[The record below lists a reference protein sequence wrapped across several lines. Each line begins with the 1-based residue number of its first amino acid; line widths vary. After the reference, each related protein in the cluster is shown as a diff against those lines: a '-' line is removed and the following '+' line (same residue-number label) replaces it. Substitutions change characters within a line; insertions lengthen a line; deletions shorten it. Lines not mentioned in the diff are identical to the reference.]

1 MARGMSRRT
10 LLTGGMLAAA
20 GAVMAPALSA
30 CAQPQ
35 EGQTAGQNRE
45 QTNAQAGEGPAKGR
59 PSVTHDIDVVIVGGG
74 ISGCFAAMNALELG
88 SSVAV
93 IDKGQ
98 WGHSGTSGYNW
109 GGPASRR
116 RRAWRTATCG
126 TRAGWRGER
135 RAAHGKGFARGRE
148 RRGQGV
154 EEIVQASCG
163 QAGCHTAESVLE
175 YRVDADAAQLR
186 VDSHVANKVDLDE
199 GQKAAF
205 VELFTE

>member
-45 QTNAQAGEGPAKGR
+45 QTNAQAGEGSAKGR

-109 GGPASRR
+109 GHMYTSYDETTDPEASLQTAVFTKIRGGSGVSDQDTAQYSAQRSWTCTSRTPA
-116 RRAWRTATCG
+116 RASAWSTSA
-126 TRAGWRGER
+126 
-135 RAAHGKGFARGRE
+135 
-148 RRGQGV
+148 
-154 EEIVQASCG
+154 
-163 QAGCHTAESVLE
+163 
-175 YRVDADAAQLR
+175 
-186 VDSHVANKVDLDE
+186 
-199 GQKAAF
+199 
-205 VELFTE
+205 